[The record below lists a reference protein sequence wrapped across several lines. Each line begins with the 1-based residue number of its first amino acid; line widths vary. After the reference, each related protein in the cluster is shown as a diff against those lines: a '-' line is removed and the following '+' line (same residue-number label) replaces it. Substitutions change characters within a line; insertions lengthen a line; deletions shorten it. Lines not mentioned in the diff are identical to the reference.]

1 MPPATSPEPH
11 SVAEPAGA
19 EMERQLV
26 DPAKL
31 HDYLEDKLPGEG
43 SFQIKRHL
51 AGHSCETF
59 FISRNDREWVLR
71 RPPLAVY
78 LPTAHDV
85 MREYRVLS
93 ALKDTQVRSPSPV
106 LACEDEEVLG
116 APFYVMERSHGDV
129 LRTDIPESL
138 DNPEDR
144 RLIGVELV
152 TALSEL
158 HKVDYRSVGLESF
171 GKPNGY
177 LERQIRRWTGQ
188 LELATSITKQSR
200 EVPEMWE
207 IRDWLA
213 EKMPE
218 SPPSVIVHGDYKL
231 DNVMYSSDS
240 PATLVS
246 IFDWEMS
253 TIGDP
258 LADLGWM
265 LSYWREEDDPEDPLH
280 SALNAL
286 TTKEGF
292 LTRAELIEV
301 YEHLTDTK
309 VSDIRW
315 YVVAAVWKLA
325 CLLEGSYGRHLL
337 GTTDDPFFAML
348 QEGIPALANRAL
360 EISRGGMT
368 L

>member
-1 MPPATSPEPH
+1 
-11 SVAEPAGA
+11 
-19 EMERQLV
+19 MERQLV
-26 DPAKL
+26 DPDKL
-31 HDYLEDKLPGEG
+31 ENYLDDKLPGSGPFEVT
-43 SFQIKRHL
+43 RHL

-59 FISRNDREWVLR
+59 FIARDGREWVLR

-93 ALKDTQVRSPSPV
+93 ALKDTGVRSPRPL
-106 LACEDEEVLG
+106 LACEDDQVLG
-116 APFYVMERSHGDV
+116 APFYLMERRHGQV
-129 LRTDIPESL
+129 LRTEIPETI
-138 DNPEDR
+138 DNPKDR
-144 RLIGVELV
+144 RLIGEELV
-152 TALSEL
+152 SALEEL
-158 HKVDYRSVGLESF
+158 HSVDYRKVGLEDF
-171 GKPNGY
+171 GKPTGY
-177 LERQIRRWTGQ
+177 LERQLRRWTGQ

-200 EVPEMWE
+200 EVPQMWE

-213 EKMPE
+213 EKRPE

-231 DNVMYSSDS
+231 DNVMYSTDS
-240 PATLVS
+240 PATLIS

-265 LSYWREEDDPEDPLH
+265 LSYWREEEDPVDPLH

-286 TTKEGF
+286 TTKDGF
-292 LTRAELIEV
+292 HTRGDLIEM
-301 YEHLTDTK
+301 YEEASGTK
-309 VSDIRW
+309 VADIRW
-315 YVVAAVWKLA
+315 YLVAAVWKLA

-348 QEGIPALANRAL
+348 EEGIPALASRAL
-360 EISRGGMT
+360 EISRGGK